1 MREAVFI
8 LIVLVALLG
17 LTAYRYRRHIRMAL
31 ELWRTVKSMRK
42 VNQQATAGSI
52 NEKPAAKG
60 NLVNCSKCG
69 TWVPEGNAIRL
80 GQTTFYCSAKC
91 LESKARV

>member
-1 MREAVFI
+1 MREAIFI
-8 LIVLVALLG
+8 LIVLAALLG
-17 LTAYRYRRHIRMAL
+17 LTAYRHRRQIRMAL

-42 VNQQATAGSI
+42 VNHQAAAGSI

-69 TWVPEGNAIRL
+69 TWVPEGNAIKL
-80 GQTTFYCSAKC
+80 GRNAFYCSAKC

>member
-1 MREAVFI
+1 MREAIFI
-8 LIVLVALLG
+8 LIVLAALLG
-17 LTAYRYRRHIRMAL
+17 LTAYRYRRQIRMAL
-31 ELWRTVKSMRK
+31 ELWRTVKSIRQT
-42 VNQQATAGSI
+42 NQQGSAGSI

-80 GQTTFYCSAKC
+80 GQTAFYCSAKC
-91 LESKARV
+91 MESKAKV